1 MQMHNMDRISTPN
14 QQSETTRGILGT
26 LFSGI
31 CWGFSGAC
39 GQYLFTNYHMPS
51 GLLTCIRMLLAGAIL
66 LIYCFLRKPK
76 QMIAIWKNRKDALHL
91 IAFSLLGLLFC
102 QYTYLTTI
110 SHSNA
115 GTATVL
121 QYIGPVIILAA
132 DCVIKRRKPR
142 ALELIAILLAIAGTF
157 LLATHGNPRTMVL
170 SREALIWGLLSA
182 VSLCLYTTLSCGI
195 SNRYGS
201 DVIMS
206 YGLLI
211 GGIVLALLPGTF
223 SQPVHL
229 GMDGYLAMAGIITI
243 GTIFAYVIYIY
254 GVSVIGPVK
263 GSLISSIEP
272 VSATLFAV
280 LWLGSSFVAMD
291 FLGFACILST
301 IFLLAKSKT
310 T

>member
-1 MQMHNMDRISTPN
+1 MDITLLPKRH
-14 QQSETTRGILGT
+14 SEKTLGILGT
-26 LFSGI
+26 FFGGI

-39 GQYLFTNYHMPS
+39 GQYLFTNYHIPPN
-51 GLLTCIRMLLAGAIL
+51 LLTCVRMLIAGAIL
-66 LIYCFLRKPK
+66 LVYCLIRKPDK
-76 QMIAIWKNRKDALHL
+76 MRAIWKSRRDALHL
-91 IAFSLLGLLFC
+91 IAFSLFGLLFC

-110 SHSNA
+110 SYSNA

-121 QYIGPVIILAA
+121 QYIGPVMILGA
-132 DCVIKRRKPR
+132 DCVLKRRKPKL
-142 ALELIAILLAIAGTF
+142 LEFSAMVLAILGTF
-157 LLATHGNPRTMVL
+157 LLATHGNPGTMIL
-170 SREALIWGLLSA
+170 SPKALAWGLISA

-211 GGIVLALLPGTF
+211 GGIVMALIPGTF
-223 SQPVHL
+223 SQTVHL
-229 GMDGYLAMAGIITI
+229 DANGIFAMAGIILV

-272 VSATLFAV
+272 VSATMFSV
-280 LWLGSSFVAMD
+280 LWLGSSFLPMD
-291 FLGFACILST
+291 FLGFVCILST
-301 IFLLAKSKT
+301 IFLLAKSKQA
-310 T
+310 

>member
-1 MQMHNMDRISTPN
+1 MDAVLSPK
-14 QQSETTRGILGT
+14 QHSELTKGFLGT
-26 LFSGI
+26 FFGGV

-39 GQYLFTNYHMPS
+39 GQYLFTHYGIPS
-51 GLLTCIRMLLAGAIL
+51 GLLTCIRMLISGGIL

-76 QMIAIWKNRKDALHL
+76 NMIAIWKNKKDALHL
-91 IAFSLLGLLFC
+91 LAFAIAGLLFC

-110 SHSNA
+110 SYSNA

-121 QYIGPVIILAA
+121 QYIGPVIILGA
-132 DCVIKRRKPR
+132 DCVLKRRKPR
-142 ALELIAILLAIAGTF
+142 ALELIAMLLAVIGTF
-157 LLATHGNPRTMVL
+157 LLATHGNPGTMVL
-170 SREALIWGLLSA
+170 SKEALFWGLLSA

-201 DVIMS
+201 DVIMC

-211 GGIVLALLPGTF
+211 GGIVLAVIPGTF
-223 SQPVHL
+223 SAPL
-229 GMDGYLAMAGIITI
+229 SLNADGILAMGGIILV
-243 GTIFAYVIYIY
+243 GTVFAYVVYIY

-280 LWLGSSFVAMD
+280 LWLGSDFALMD
-291 FLGFACILST
+291 FVGFVCILST
-301 IFLLAKSKT
+301 IFLLAKSKAT
-310 T
+310 

>member
-1 MQMHNMDRISTPN
+1 MDITLAPK
-14 QQSETTRGILGT
+14 QHSEMTKGILGT
-26 LFSGI
+26 FFGGV

-39 GQYLFTNYHMPS
+39 GQYLFSHYGIDS
-51 GLLTCIRMLLAGAIL
+51 GLLTCVRMLIAGVFL
-66 LIYCFLRKPK
+66 LVYCFLRKPQK
-76 QMIAIWKNRKDALHL
+76 MIAIWKHKKDALHL
-91 IAFSLLGLLFC
+91 LAFSIFGLLFC

-110 SHSNA
+110 SYSNA

-121 QYIGPVIILAA
+121 QYIGPVIILVA
-132 DCVIKRRKPR
+132 DCVLKKRRPR
-142 ALELIAILLAIAGTF
+142 LLELTAMVLAVLGTF
-157 LLATHGNPRTMVL
+157 LLATHGNPGTMVL
-170 SREALIWGLLSA
+170 SRQALIWGLVSA

-201 DVIMS
+201 DVIMC

-211 GGIVLALLPGTF
+211 GGIVMAVLPGTF
-223 SQPVHL
+223 THPVTL
-229 GMDGYLAMAGIITI
+229 NLDGYLAMAGIILV

-280 LWLGSSFVAMD
+280 LWLGSSFAPMD
-291 FLGFACILST
+291 FLGFVCILST
-301 IFLLAKSKT
+301 IFLLAKSKRT
-310 T
+310 